1 MRLRQFYAWP
11 MAWLLMV
18 LILISGCAAP
28 ASQSA
33 APLAAAAVPTATSE
47 APPVALPAGEDGV
60 LRIAESGPPLGRP
73 SLSTEVVNQPQRLEL
88 PSINVETDIIPIGWY
103 VVQQPNGAQ
112 VSEWEV
118 ADFAAGWHKN
128 SALPGQGGNVVVS
141 GHNNIRGAVFRKLYT
156 MKPGDDAHVWAGGQ
170 RITYRV
176 EEVMILEETGVSLE
190 QRRQNA
196 QWIQPYDDDRLTLVS
211 CWPET
216 DNTHR
221 VIVVAKRV
229 AE

>member
-1 MRLRQFYAWP
+1 MKLRQFFAWP

-33 APLAAAAVPTATSE
+33 APPAAAAVPTATSE

-60 LRIAESGPPLGRP
+60 LRIAESGPPLRRP

-128 SALPGQGGNVVVS
+128 SALPGQGGNMVLS

-156 MKPGDDAHVWAGGQ
+156 MKPGDDAYVWAGGQ

-229 AE
+229 EE

>member
-1 MRLRQFYAWP
+1 MRSQQLHAWP
-11 MAWLLMV
+11 AILLLMA
-18 LILISGCAAP
+18 LLLLSGCAP
-28 ASQSA
+28 QQAS
-33 APLAAAAVPTATSE
+33 PAAASE
-47 APPVALPAGEDGV
+47 EPPVSLPSGEDGV
-60 LRIAESGPPLGRP
+60 LRIAESGPPLRRP
-73 SLSTEVVNQPQRLEL
+73 SLSNEIANQPQKLEL
-88 PSINVETDIIPIGWY
+88 PSIRVETDIVPIGWY
-103 VVQQPNGAQ
+103 TVQQPNGAQ

-118 ADFAAGWHKN
+118 ANFAAGWHKN
-128 SALPGQGGNVVVS
+128 SALPGQGGNVVLS
-141 GHNNIRGAVFRKLYT
+141 GHNNINGAVFRKLYT
-156 MKPGDDAHVWAGGQ
+156 MKPGDDAYIWASGQ

-176 EEVMILEETGVSLE
+176 EEVMILEEKSASLE

-196 QWIQPYDDDRLTLVS
+196 RWIQPYDDDRLTLVS

>member
-1 MRLRQFYAWP
+1 MRLRQLYAWP
-11 MAWLLMV
+11 AALLLMA
-18 LILISGCAAP
+18 LILMSGCAAP
-28 ASQSA
+28 AA
-33 APLAAAAVPTATSE
+33 APAAASE
-47 APPVALPAGEDGV
+47 APPVGLPAGEDGI
-60 LRIAESGPPLGRP
+60 LRIAESGPPLRRP
-73 SLSTEVVNQPQRLEL
+73 SLSSEIANQPQKLEL
-88 PSINVETDIIPIGWY
+88 PSIRVETDVVPIGWY
-103 VVQQPNGAQ
+103 TIQQPNGAQ

-118 ADFAAGWHKN
+118 ADNAAGWHKN
-128 SALPGQGGNVVVS
+128 SALPGQGGNVVLS
-141 GHNNIRGAVFRKLYT
+141 GHNNIDGAVFRKLYT
-156 MKPGDDAHVWAGGQ
+156 MKPGDDAYIWAGGQ

-176 EEVMILEETGVSLE
+176 EEVMILEEKSASLD

-196 QWIQPYDDDRLTLVS
+196 QWIQPYADDRLTLVS